1 MSVGTLVFIGVV
13 IIQLAVIFGFIL
25 LERRQPAA
33 TLAWILAVLFIPVLG
48 VVLYLVLGLRRTIK
62 RSRAAEKIAK
72 RTDEVF
78 RRHAA
83 VVHAAEGGRALAPWV
98 EPTIS
103 LGTRVDQSPASQG
116 NAVAILHNASAT
128 YDAMLAAIEAAEH
141 HIHVQFYIIQPDETG
156 RKLRDLLA
164 RRAEEGVEVRV
175 LCDAIGSL
183 RLPSEFWRPLEEAGG
198 SAAYFAPVRIAP
210 RFRRRD
216 RINFRN
222 HRKNVVVDGRV
233 GLTGGI
239 NVGREYLGL
248 DPDIGAWRDSHIH
261 LEGPSVIGLQQTFV
275 EDWLTT
281 TGELLDDA
289 RYFPAPE
296 AEPAGDA
303 VVQIV
308 ASGPD
313 RPWSL
318 IHRIYALAIAQ
329 ARERVW
335 ISSPYFVPDRVMQ
348 SAIVT
353 AALSGVDTRLL
364 VPKRSDSRL
373 VSWASRSYY
382 GELLDAGVRIY
393 EYRRGF
399 LHAKS
404 MVIDSWLGTIGSAN
418 MDIRSFHLNY
428 ELNAFVYDDRF
439 AAELAAQFEQDLKDA
454 AELPPDW
461 AQKLSYGRRLLHA
474 FAGLM
479 SPLL

>member
-1 MSVGTLVFIGVV
+1 MSVATLVIIGVV
-13 IIQLAVIFGFIL
+13 LVQLAVIFGFIL
-25 LERRQPAA
+25 LDRRQPAA
-33 TLAWILAVLFIPVLG
+33 TLAWILGVLFIPVIG
-48 VVLYLVLGLRRTIK
+48 VILYLVLGLRRTTK

-78 RRHAA
+78 RRHAT
-83 VVHAAEGGRALAPWV
+83 VVYAAEGGRELVPWV

-116 NAVAILHNASAT
+116 NAVAILRNAAAT
-128 YDAMLAAIEAAEH
+128 YEAMRAAIEAAEH

-156 RKLRDLLA
+156 TRLRDLLA
-164 RRAEEGVEVRV
+164 RRARDGIEVRV

-183 RLPSEFWRPLEEAGG
+183 HLPSGFWLPLEEAGG
-198 SAAYFAPVRIAP
+198 RAAYFAPVHIAP

-239 NVGREYLGL
+239 NIGREYLGL
-248 DPDIGAWRDSHIH
+248 DPEIGAWRDSHIR
-261 LEGPSVIGLQQTFV
+261 LEGASVVGLQQTFV
-275 EDWLTT
+275 EDWLST

-289 RYFPAPE
+289 RYFE
-296 AEPAGDA
+296 VNEDEPPGDA

-364 VPKRSDSRL
+364 LPQRSDSRL

-404 MVIDSWLGTIGSAN
+404 MVIDNWLGTIGSAN

-428 ELNAFVYDDRF
+428 ELNAFVYDDCF
-439 AAELAAQFEQDLKDA
+439 TAELAEQFQQDLVDAAELA
-454 AELPPDW
+454 PDW
-461 AQKLSYGRRLLHA
+461 AQQLSYRRRLIHA